1 MASVAQ
7 IETAFKLAGLIGGRP
22 DSNERNLN
30 ELNPPGFFRLVEIF
44 DAQVIDRLLANVGED
59 PESTI
64 TSDIIGFEYFFAA
77 QILEFLD
84 AANLSVDGRRL
95 DVTDTSSPDFEATYT
110 DNNEYRRVIR
120 RQIQS
125 LKDQGIRLGGD
136 FTSFIRGGGQ
146 TGGGGTGG
154 GSTFVPTQ
162 SNIYPVVRDILI
174 PGDNTTL
181 DEDDTDGTIAV
192 NAEGGGSGST
202 FVPTQS
208 NIYPVVRDILIPGD
222 NTTLDEDD
230 TDGTIA
236 VNAEGGGTSI
246 GSTSDVEAI
255 LQTNDSGE
263 TIGTRLI
270 RFFRTTYGLA
280 LPVATLSSDEQVLKG
295 RAGDAYWEV
304 ANEVPDTP
312 GDASAIGHVLTVS
325 GENDQDYRW
334 QELPD
339 TTRSFGNLRFFPFLI
354 TRAPSPP
361 AGTEIFTI
369 TDPIIA
375 SSRTQTPATLGP
387 ELIGLEFTVRA
398 ADNIITLPQQFIP
411 TGVREV
417 QSVPLRKRYAIQL
430 DSNTSATLGASDLYF
445 DYELVTI
452 DPAKPNEKR
461 IGISYKT
468 TVGNLALQRI
478 NRILGAR
485 GPQGFTG
492 PTSTTPGPRGPI
504 GPQSTIPGP
513 RGPQGPIFR
522 PTIENLYIPITEIFK
537 AGDQIVLA
545 KNAGKQTI
553 TINATPPEGSTG
565 NFVFTTLS
573 PASGSPTT
581 QQTFNVTADQN
592 IFSIL
597 LTTSNAGAG
606 SGTYPRFWIRRSE
619 LLSSNKRYV
628 SDTHNPTATDDN
640 SSLLLTR
647 IYFLFF

>member
-1 MASVAQ
+1 M
-7 IETAFKLAGLIGGRP
+7 
-22 DSNERNLN
+22 
-30 ELNPPGFFRLVEIF
+30 
-44 DAQVIDRLLANVGED
+44 
-59 PESTI
+59 
-64 TSDIIGFEYFFAA
+64 
-77 QILEFLD
+77 
-84 AANLSVDGRRL
+84 
-95 DVTDTSSPDFEATYT
+95 
-110 DNNEYRRVIR
+110 
-120 RQIQS
+120 
-125 LKDQGIRLGGD
+125 
-136 FTSFIRGGGQ
+136 
-146 TGGGGTGG
+146 
-154 GSTFVPTQ
+154 
-162 SNIYPVVRDILI
+162 
-174 PGDNTTL
+174 
-181 DEDDTDGTIAV
+181 
-192 NAEGGGSGST
+192 
-202 FVPTQS
+202 
-208 NIYPVVRDILIPGD
+208 
-222 NTTLDEDD
+222 
-230 TDGTIA
+230 
-236 VNAEGGGTSI
+236 
-246 GSTSDVEAI
+246 
-255 LQTNDSGE
+255 
-263 TIGTRLI
+263 
-270 RFFRTTYGLA
+270 
-280 LPVATLSSDEQVLKG
+280 
-295 RAGDAYWEV
+295 
-304 ANEVPDTP
+304 
-312 GDASAIGHVLTVS
+312 S

-522 PTIENLYIPITEIFK
+522 PTIQNLYIPIKEIFK

-545 KNAGKQTI
+545 RNEAKRTI
-553 TINATPPEGSTG
+553 TINATPPEGGTG

-628 SDTHNPTATDDN
+628 SDTHNPTATDDKTIAIDVNIVSSILTVAVVAPAGRTTVTISEVSSVKVERGPKGDPGDPSTVPGPPGPQGLQGIQTPGMAQGVEIARCVVTVAESQSVTKSDWTLTRDSIGNAFSGTRLSLRN
-640 SSLLLTR
+640 SSPTQASRNLMGRVGYLFRLRATIGGNETTVSEGMLLYGQPEKITFGLLASLPQGTVR
-647 IYFLFF
+647 SGALDLNVSYGREGFFIDVDFAATAIIDSIWQSTPNLRESYTVSVHELLVTGPKGDPGPGTPLVLSQEDYDALPFVQQNTLYYTT